1 MLCLIERVTIFKYF
15 QCRFIKSFLPVI
27 MLIYFIFHSAKVL
40 FICFIHPHNQPNECQ
55 SIFSIVLIS
64 WTRSFSLLIIYQK
77 IYCILKKLSVDR
89 TGHDSGPFFHQ
100 QFFQEN

>member
-1 MLCLIERVTIFKYF
+1 MFY
-15 QCRFIKSFLPVI
+15 SP
-27 MLIYFIFHSAKVL
+27 
-40 FICFIHPHNQPNECQ
+40 PQPANECQ
-55 SIFSIVLIS
+55 SIFSIVLIT

-77 IYCILKKLSVDR
+77 IYYILKKLSVDR